1 MDTAKDKEKAKK
13 LKAKAKDK
21 EKNLKKKDGGEKK
34 PALKNECENI
44 TFNDD
49 DKTYI
54 FTVKGI
60 NKLDQYLSDDIK
72 IGSAI
77 IDASF
82 TDNIKSKNRLSVKPP
97 QNNII
102 LEGIGANEEQIKCV
116 IEGGNGRQYKLILT
130 INKKKYESSEYIS
143 KITEMYLDIQKAR
156 DEFYSSMI
164 DIIYDDIISQGKMP
178 SNLNYTIQFKIL
190 GNEINAYKLTRYLP
204 DNKIDYT
211 FSFNPYCKGSEYKK
225 VIHNGKNNQTADF
238 GLFNPE
244 IIRAHHEELAGKT
257 GVHVAPLIRSQK

>member
-1 MDTAKDKEKAKK
+1 MDTAKEKEKAKK
-13 LKAKAKDK
+13 LKAKAKA
-21 EKNLKKKDGGEKK
+21 KNLKKKDGGEKK

-49 DKTYI
+49 DHTYNL
-54 FTVKGI
+54 TVRGI

-102 LEGIGANEEQIKCV
+102 LEGNGANEEQIKCV

-156 DEFYSSMI
+156 DDFYSSMI
-164 DIIYDDIISQGKMP
+164 DTIYDDVISQGKMP

-211 FSFNPYCKGSEYKK
+211 FTFNPYCNGSEYKK
-225 VIHNGKNNQTADF
+225 VIHNGKKDVTVDF
-238 GLFNPE
+238 HLFNPG
-244 IIRAHHEELAGKT
+244 IIRAHHKELAAKT
-257 GVHVAPLIRSQK
+257 RVHVAQLSL